1 MVFEFWADGSRRG
14 TQDPLTFVTTIR
26 APAAHELH
34 AYQLPD
40 LLRPAQ
46 QDRPDLAGGA
56 HARPPAPAPVRP
68 IDRHDGQRALALRGL
83 TQPVRHA
90 RVLKPLM
97 GVDRRTTDVL
107 VAREHSQSDGDCVA
121 VTKDGEE
128 SPLRKA
134 LRLKKKKPAA

>member
-1 MVFEFWADGSRRG
+1 MSVLAWLMVFEFWADGSRRG

-107 VAREHSQSDGDCVA
+107 VAPPRSRSGGGVGACPA
-121 VTKDGEE
+121 GRGGAT
-128 SPLRKA
+128 LR
-134 LRLKKKKPAA
+134 PAR